1 MILKNEDI
9 LESQSKKFTILD
21 GGKVREIEIQNI
33 GIKTVRTPAGKF
45 DAYTYTPL
53 HNGKSALKNKGDMQ
67 ISYGIINNRT
77 VPVKI
82 SLKLSKGVIVL
93 KLKKSSNIIN

>member
-1 MILKNEDI
+1 
-9 LESQSKKFTILD
+9 
-21 GGKVREIEIQNI
+21 
-33 GIKTVRTPAGKF
+33 
-45 DAYTYTPL
+45 
-53 HNGKSALKNKGDMQ
+53 MQ

>member
-1 MILKNEDI
+1 MRNPQILSNKRNFLVINKIDLLEKPNLLSSTAQINASYDFHQTFMI
-9 LESQSKKFTILD
+9 
-21 GGKVREIEIQNI
+21 
-33 GIKTVRTPAGKF
+33 
-45 DAYTYTPL
+45 
-53 HNGKSALKNKGDMQ
+53 SALKNKGDMQ